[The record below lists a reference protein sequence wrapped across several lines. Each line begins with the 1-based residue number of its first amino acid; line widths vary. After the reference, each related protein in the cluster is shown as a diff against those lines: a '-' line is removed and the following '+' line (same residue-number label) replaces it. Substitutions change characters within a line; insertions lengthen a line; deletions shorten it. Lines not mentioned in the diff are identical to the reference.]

1 MSRAL
6 ERETMYAFVDR
17 RVDSLCNSG
26 RFLLWAMRGWV
37 HAAGRG
43 RCPPR
48 MLHRGFA
55 AVDAA
60 GALPDFHVAMA
71 LLAGDA
77 ARTLLLAP
85 LPCLQ
90 ISEDEAILLGLWRD
104 FSLESVANAHAT
116 LAFLAEGDSVGPIAK
131 AMGAAVDRL
140 VAAGF
145 DLPALA
151 AGTMTHQESSK

>member
-1 MSRAL
+1 
-6 ERETMYAFVDR
+6 MYAFIDR
-17 RVDSLCNSG
+17 PVESLCNGG
-26 RFLLWAMRGWV
+26 RFLLWAMRGWI
-37 HAAGRG
+37 HAAERG
-43 RCPPR
+43 RCPPQV
-48 MLHRGFA
+48 LHRGFTA
-55 AVDAA
+55 LDATS
-60 GALPDFHVAMA
+60 ALPDFHVAMA
-71 LLAGDA
+71 LFASDA

-104 FSLESVANAHAT
+104 FSLGSSANACAT
-116 LAFLAEGDSVGPIAK
+116 LALLAEGDSVGPIAK

-145 DLPALA
+145 DMSALA

>member
-1 MSRAL
+1 
-6 ERETMYAFVDR
+6 MYSFVDR
-17 RVDSLCNSG
+17 PVESLCNGG

-37 HAAGRG
+37 HAAERG
-43 RCPPR
+43 RCPPQ

-71 LLAGDA
+71 LLTGDA

-104 FSLESVANAHAT
+104 FSLENAANARAT
-116 LAFLAEGDSVGPIAK
+116 LAFLAEGESVGPIAR
-131 AMGAAVDRL
+131 AMGAATGRL

-145 DLPALA
+145 DMPALA

>member
-1 MSRAL
+1 
-6 ERETMYAFVDR
+6 MYAFVDR
-17 RVDSLCNSG
+17 PVESLGNSG

-37 HAAGRG
+37 AAAERG
-43 RCPPR
+43 QCPPQL
-48 MLHRGFA
+48 LHRGFA

-71 LLAGDA
+71 LLGSDA
-77 ARTLLLAP
+77 VETLLLAP

-104 FSLESVANAHAT
+104 FSLGDAANARAT
-116 LAFLAEGDSVGPIAK
+116 LALLAEGDSVGPIAN
-131 AMGAAVDRL
+131 AMRAATGRL

-145 DLPALA
+145 DMSALA
-151 AGTMTHQESSK
+151 AGTMTHQESPK